1 MNTLHLKLR
10 TWRAG
15 LTAFAMAAALSSHS
29 LPAAQITITN
39 GSFENPV
46 LADGAGVLNNV
57 PGWTGQGTYWTI
69 YNLSDA
75 FFSGTSDGSPG
86 PNPIDGKN
94 AVGINSPGKIVYQAA
109 DLTVQPST
117 IYSLTFRAGHRSGGV
132 PFGSGSVSFW
142 AGTNRLAEVFPTPSA
157 NSFTNSSL
165 NFTSAFVGAVIG
177 QPLRIEL
184 TAAGAS
190 AQPWFDDFKLNA
202 TTAGPCTPRRAQAV
216 AQIVNGFV
224 VGATMVDNGCGYTNP
239 PTVLIKG
246 GGGTGA
252 TATALITNGQV
263 AAIQIANPGCCYTN
277 VPVIEIASPPFV
289 PVVSI
294 RYSRVMVVQSVVLGR
309 NYVLE
314 SSSNL
319 VHWASTGPA
328 FTAVSEQVETE
339 FEITPAQQYF
349 RLQEVP

>member
-15 LTAFAMAAALSSHS
+15 LTAFATAVALSSHS

-46 LADGAGVLNNV
+46 LADGGSVVNNA
-57 PGWTGQGTYWTI
+57 PGWTGTGTFQI
-69 YNLSDA
+69 QNLIDS
-75 FFSGTSDGSPG
+75 FFSGTSDSSPG

-94 AVGINSPGKIVYQAA
+94 AVGINSPGKVTYQAPN
-109 DLTVQPST
+109 LTVQSNT
-117 IYSLTFRAGHRSGGV
+117 IYSLTFRAGRRIGNA
-132 PFGSGSVSFW
+132 PFGSSSVSFW
-142 AGTNRLAEVFPTPSA
+142 AGTNRLAEVFPTPTESNFLA
-157 NSFTNSSL
+157 SSL
-165 NFTSAFVGAVIG
+165 NFTSAFVGLIIG
-177 QPLRIEL
+177 QPMRFEL
-184 TAAGAS
+184 TAAGAD
-190 AQPWFDDFKLNA
+190 AQPWFDDFKLN
-202 TTAGPCTPRRAQAV
+202 TTIAGPCTPRRAQAA

-224 VGATMVDNGCGYTNP
+224 VGAMMVDNGCGYTNP

-328 FTAVSEQVETE
+328 FTATSEQVETE